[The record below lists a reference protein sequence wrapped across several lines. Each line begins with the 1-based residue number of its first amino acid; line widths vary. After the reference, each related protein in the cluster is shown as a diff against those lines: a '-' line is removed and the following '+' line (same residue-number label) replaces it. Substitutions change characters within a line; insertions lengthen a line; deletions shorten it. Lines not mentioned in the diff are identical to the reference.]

1 MILFPEKEEMAMK
14 KPQLKFWYP
23 IIGLIIIGAIDTIN
37 WGLKLPV
44 SATFLIAD
52 LVDWASG
59 VCLIILLYIIIRN
72 IVRAIKSL
80 IARRSS
86 GEAEELERQ
95 REAERR
101 EVDMV
106 RKSNE
111 ILLHLIQDEHREE
124 GDR

>member
-1 MILFPEKEEMAMK
+1 MK

-23 IIGLIIIGAIDTIN
+23 IAGLIIIGAIDTMN
-37 WGLKLPV
+37 WSLKLPV
-44 SATFLIAD
+44 SVKFLIAD

-59 VCLIILLYIIIRN
+59 VCLIVLLYIIIRD
-72 IVRAIKSL
+72 IIRAIKGL

-86 GEAEELERQ
+86 GETEELERQ
-95 REAERR
+95 REIERK
-101 EVDMV
+101 EIDMV

-111 ILLHLIQDEHREE
+111 ILLHLIQDEHREK

>member
-1 MILFPEKEEMAMK
+1 MK

-37 WGLKLPV
+37 WDLKLPV

-59 VCLIILLYIIIRN
+59 ICLLLLLYIIIRN
-72 IVRAIKSL
+72 SIRAMKGL
-80 IARRSS
+80 IARRNS

-101 EVDMV
+101 EIDMV

-111 ILLHLIQDEHREE
+111 ILLHLIQDEHRKE
-124 GDR
+124 DR